1 MPIKEFIVK
10 LTEF

>member
-1 MPIKEFIVK
+1 MPIKEFVVK